1 MARKYNSVREYMDA
15 LPAPL
20 KKMATTLRKTITDAA
35 PDAEELISYNMPAYK
50 WNGFLVS
57 FAVWKEHIGLY
68 PRTGAME
75 IAIKELSRY
84 EGEKGTIRFPID
96 KPLPL
101 PLIRRIV
108 QFRIKENAGKKK

>member
-1 MARKYNSVREYMDA
+1 MARYNTVREYIDA

-20 KKMATTLRKTITDAA
+20 KKLATAMRKTISEAA

-57 FAVWKEHIGLY
+57 FAVWKGHIGLY

-75 IAIKELSRY
+75 IAIKELARY
-84 EGEKGTIRFPID
+84 EREKGTIKFPID

-108 QFRIKENAGKKK
+108 KFRLVGLI